1 MGASSLEIWTGIV
14 PGRLPCGYYPFCSDS
29 PEWRSAHMCTWF
41 SASWRRFRYD
51 RKCLFSCSYNP
62 QITISPA
69 SLFSANFNGNRVKN
83 HPQRWTCPLRGRCHC
98 HCWACAAIWLMRV
111 DVCFLDCEW
120 LQFFGMIYASW
131 YIIFQVIFVLAG
143 NWLEFLRIIYVILFR
158 LYFVVISV
166 WIMRVDVCFPCC
178 VCADFAIFELF
189 VLALLRFIRVGVYF
203 QVVLVLTSLWF
214 MRVGVYFQVVFVL
227 TSVWFM
233 RASVYFP
240 GCVRADIGVI
250 YARSCLFLGCVCA
263 DFTMI
268 YASWCIFPGSVAA
281 VFPVS
286 YASWCLFSRLCV
298 WWWSLLYIDVCINR
312 ITRQKRRVCSRAE
325 YLEQTHYVFVVVVV
339 LSHVIPFTLTSV
351 WVMRVGFCLPG
362 CVRFLF
368 TRLCSCWLR
377 CDLCELAFVYQVVF
391 VLASVWFMWVGVCL
405 PCYVGVAFG
414 MFYASWCLFSR

>member
-1 MGASSLEIWTGIV
+1 MLT
-14 PGRLPCGYYPFCSDS
+14 
-29 PEWRSAHMCTWF
+29 
-41 SASWRRFRYD
+41 
-51 RKCLFSCSYNP
+51 
-62 QITISPA
+62 
-69 SLFSANFNGNRVKN
+69 
-83 HPQRWTCPLRGRCHC
+83 
-98 HCWACAAIWLMRV
+98 
-111 DVCFLDCEW
+111 
-120 LQFFGMIYASW
+120 
-131 YIIFQVIFVLAG
+131 G

-203 QVVLVLTSLWF
+203 QVVLVLTSLWC

-233 RASVYFP
+233 RGSVYFP

-268 YASWCIFPGSVAA
+268 YASWCIFPGSVGA

-298 WWWSLLYIDVCINR
+298 WWWSLSYIDVCINR
-312 ITRQKRRVCSRAE
+312 ITRQKRFFV
-325 YLEQTHYVFVVVVV
+325 VVVVVVV

-351 WVMRVGFCLPG
+351 WVMRVCFCLPG
-362 CVRFLF
+362 CVRVGFGVIYASWRLF
-368 TRLCSCWLR
+368 TRWCSCWLR
-377 CDLCELAFVYQVVF
+377 CDLCELVFVYHVML
-391 VLASVWFMWVGVCL
+391 VLPSVCFMRVGVCFL
-405 PCYVGVAFG
+405 GSVRVGFG
-414 MFYASWCLFSR
+414 MIYASWCLFSR

>member
-1 MGASSLEIWTGIV
+1 MTDAS
-14 PGRLPCGYYPFCSDS
+14 
-29 PEWRSAHMCTWF
+29 
-41 SASWRRFRYD
+41 
-51 RKCLFSCSYNP
+51 
-62 QITISPA
+62 
-69 SLFSANFNGNRVKN
+69 
-83 HPQRWTCPLRGRCHC
+83 
-98 HCWACAAIWLMRV
+98 
-111 DVCFLDCEW
+111 FLDCEW
-120 LQFFGMIYASW
+120 LHFFGMIHASW
-131 YIIFQVIFVLAG
+131 CFIFQVIFVLTG

-203 QVVLVLTSLWF
+203 QVVLVLTSLWC

-233 RASVYFP
+233 RGSVYFP

-268 YASWCIFPGSVAA
+268 YASWCIFPGSVGA

-298 WWWSLLYIDVCINR
+298 WWWSLSYIDVCINR
-312 ITRQKRRVCSRAE
+312 ITRQKRFCCCCC
-325 YLEQTHYVFVVVVV
+325 FVSCDSFYPDIGMSYAS
-339 LSHVIPFTLTSV
+339 L
-351 WVMRVGFCLPG
+351 
-362 CVRFLF
+362 FLF